1 MIKLDIKK
9 EFNLYI
15 ESSIDSI
22 IQLKRNLSEDKIQTI
37 IKKII
42 NCFDKNGKLI
52 FCGNGGSASDSQH
65 LAAEFIGRYKLDRK
79 PLPAIGLNTDTSV
92 LTALSNDLGYAKVF
106 ERQIEALA
114 NQNDILFAISTS
126 GKSKNV
132 INAVNAGKRLKV
144 FTICFTVAKNNKL
157 SDLTDISINVPA
169 EQVNHI
175 QEMHIMVGHFI
186 CELVEKHY
194 QKSN

>member
-9 EFNLYI
+9 EFDLYI

-22 IQLKRNLSEDKIQTI
+22 IQLKSNLSEDKIQTI

-79 PLPAIGLNTDTSV
+79 PLPAIALNTDTSV
-92 LTALSNDLGYAKVF
+92 LTALSNDFGYNIIF
-106 ERQIEALA
+106 ERQL
-114 NQNDILFAISTS
+114 QSL
-126 GKSKNV
+126 
-132 INAVNAGKRLKV
+132 
-144 FTICFTVAKNNKL
+144 
-157 SDLTDISINVPA
+157 
-169 EQVNHI
+169 Q
-175 QEMHIMVGHFI
+175 
-186 CELVEKHY
+186 
-194 QKSN
+194 QKKIFL

>member
-9 EFNLYI
+9 EFDLYI

-22 IQLKRNLSEDKIQTI
+22 IQLKSNLSEDKIQTI

-79 PLPAIGLNTDTSV
+79 PLPAIALNTDTSV

-126 GKSKNV
+126 GKSINV
-132 INAVNAGKRLKV
+132 INAVNAAKKLKV
-144 FTICFTVAKNNKL
+144 FTICFTGAKNNKL

>member
-1 MIKLDIKK
+1 MIKLNIKK
-9 EFNLYI
+9 EFDLYI

-22 IQLKRNLSEDKIQTI
+22 IQLKSNLSEDKIQTI

-79 PLPAIGLNTDTSV
+79 PLPAIALNTDTSV

-132 INAVNAGKRLKV
+132 INAVNAAKRLKV
-144 FTICFTVAKNNKL
+144 FTICFTGAKNNKL

>member
-9 EFNLYI
+9 EFDLYI

-22 IQLKRNLSEDKIQTI
+22 IQLKSNLSEDKIQTI

-79 PLPAIGLNTDTSV
+79 PLPAIALNTDTSV

-126 GKSKNV
+126 GKSINV
-132 INAVNAGKRLKV
+132 INAVNAAKKLKV
-144 FTICFTVAKNNKL
+144 FTICFTGVKNNKL

-175 QEMHIMVGHFI
+175 QEMHIMIGHFI

>member
-9 EFNLYI
+9 EFDLYI

-22 IQLKRNLSEDKIQTI
+22 IQLKSNLSEDKIETI

-79 PLPAIGLNTDTSV
+79 PLPAIALNTDTSV

-114 NQNDILFAISTS
+114 NENDILFAISTS
-126 GKSKNV
+126 GKSINV
-132 INAVNAGKRLKV
+132 INAVNAAKKLKV
-144 FTICFTVAKNNKL
+144 FTICFTGAKNNKL

>member
-1 MIKLDIKK
+1 MIKLNIKK
-9 EFNLYI
+9 EFDLYI
-15 ESSIDSI
+15 DSSIDGI
-22 IQLKRNLSEDKIQTI
+22 VQLKSNLSEDKIQTI

-79 PLPAIGLNTDTSV
+79 PLPAIALNTDTSV

-114 NQNDILFAISTS
+114 NENDILFAISTS
-126 GKSKNV
+126 GKSINV
-132 INAVNAGKRLKV
+132 INAVNAAKRLKV
-144 FTICFTVAKNNKL
+144 FTICFTGAKNNKL

-194 QKSN
+194 QKNN

>member
-1 MIKLDIKK
+1 MIKLNIKK
-9 EFNLYI
+9 EFDLYI
-15 ESSIDSI
+15 ESSIDGI
-22 IQLKRNLSEDKIQTI
+22 IQLKSNLSEDKIQTI

-79 PLPAIGLNTDTSV
+79 PLPAIALNTDTSV

-114 NQNDILFAISTS
+114 NENDILFAISTS
-126 GKSKNV
+126 GKSINV
-132 INAVNAGKRLKV
+132 INAVNAAKRLKV
-144 FTICFTVAKNNKL
+144 FTICFTGAKNNKL

-194 QKSN
+194 QKNN

>member
-9 EFNLYI
+9 EFDLYI
-15 ESSIDSI
+15 KSSIDSI
-22 IQLKRNLSEDKIQTI
+22 IQLKSNLSEDTIETI

-52 FCGNGGSASDSQH
+52 FCGNGGSASDSKH

-79 PLPAIGLNTDTSV
+79 PLPAIALNTDTSV

-132 INAVNAGKRLKV
+132 INAVNAAKRLKV
-144 FTICFTVAKNNKL
+144 FTICFTGAKNNKL

>member
-1 MIKLDIKK
+1 MIKLNIKK
-9 EFNLYI
+9 EFDLYI
-15 ESSIDSI
+15 ESSIDGI
-22 IQLKRNLSEDKIQTI
+22 IQLKSNLSEDKIQTI
-37 IKKII
+37 IEKII

-79 PLPAIGLNTDTSV
+79 PLPAIALNTDTSV

-114 NQNDILFAISTS
+114 NENDILFAISTS
-126 GKSKNV
+126 GKSINV
-132 INAVNAGKRLKV
+132 INAVNAAKKLKV
-144 FTICFTVAKNNKL
+144 FTICFTGAKNNKL

-194 QKSN
+194 QKNN

>member
-9 EFNLYI
+9 EFDLYI

-22 IQLKRNLSEDKIQTI
+22 IQLKSNLSEDKIQTI

-79 PLPAIGLNTDTSV
+79 PLPAIALNTDTSV

-132 INAVNAGKRLKV
+132 INAVNAAKRLKV
-144 FTICFTVAKNNKL
+144 FTICFTVFL
-157 SDLTDISINVPA
+157 SI
-169 EQVNHI
+169 
-175 QEMHIMVGHFI
+175 
-186 CELVEKHY
+186 
-194 QKSN
+194 

>member
-1 MIKLDIKK
+1 MIKLNIKK
-9 EFNLYI
+9 EFDLYI
-15 ESSIDSI
+15 DSSIDGI
-22 IQLKRNLSEDKIQTI
+22 VQLKSNLSEDKIQTI

-79 PLPAIGLNTDTSV
+79 PLPAIALNTDTSV

-114 NQNDILFAISTS
+114 NENDILFAISTS
-126 GKSKNV
+126 GKSINI
-132 INAVNAGKRLKV
+132 INAVNAAKRLKV
-144 FTICFTVAKNNKL
+144 FTICFTGAKNNKL

-194 QKSN
+194 QKNN

>member
-9 EFNLYI
+9 EFDLYI
-15 ESSIDSI
+15 ESSIDGI
-22 IQLKRNLSEDKIQTI
+22 IQLKSNLSEDKIETI

-79 PLPAIGLNTDTSV
+79 PLPAIALNTDTSV

-114 NQNDILFAISTS
+114 NENDILFAISTS
-126 GKSKNV
+126 GKSINV
-132 INAVNAGKRLKV
+132 INAVNAAKRLKV
-144 FTICFTVAKNNKL
+144 FTICFTGAKNNKL

-194 QKSN
+194 QKNN

>member
-1 MIKLDIKK
+1 MIKLNIKK
-9 EFNLYI
+9 EFDLYI
-15 ESSIDSI
+15 DSSIDGI
-22 IQLKRNLSEDKIQTI
+22 IQLKSNLSEDKIQTI

-79 PLPAIGLNTDTSV
+79 PLPAIALNTDTSV

-114 NQNDILFAISTS
+114 NENDILFAISTS
-126 GKSKNV
+126 GKSINV
-132 INAVNAGKRLKV
+132 INAVNAAKRLKV
-144 FTICFTVAKNNKL
+144 FTICFTGAKNNKL

-194 QKSN
+194 QKNN

>member
-1 MIKLDIKK
+1 MIKLNIKK
-9 EFNLYI
+9 EFDLYI
-15 ESSIDSI
+15 ESSIDGI
-22 IQLKRNLSEDKIQTI
+22 IQLKSNLSEDKIQTI

-79 PLPAIGLNTDTSV
+79 PLPAIALNTDTSV

-114 NQNDILFAISTS
+114 NENDILFAISTS
-126 GKSKNV
+126 GKSINV
-132 INAVNAGKRLKV
+132 INAVNAAKRLKV
-144 FTICFTVAKNNKL
+144 FTICFTGAKNKKL

-194 QKSN
+194 QKNN

>member
-9 EFNLYI
+9 EFDLYI

-22 IQLKRNLSEDKIQTI
+22 IQLKSNLSEDKIQTI

-79 PLPAIGLNTDTSV
+79 PLPAIALDTDTSV

-132 INAVNAGKRLKV
+132 INAVNAAKRLKV
-144 FTICFTVAKNNKL
+144 FTICFTGAKNNKL

>member
-9 EFNLYI
+9 EFDLYI

-22 IQLKRNLSEDKIQTI
+22 IQLKSNLSEDKIETI

-79 PLPAIGLNTDTSV
+79 PLPAIALNTDTSV

-114 NQNDILFAISTS
+114 NENDILFAISTS
-126 GKSKNV
+126 GKSINV
-132 INAVNAGKRLKV
+132 INAVNAAKRLKV
-144 FTICFTVAKNNKL
+144 FTICFTGAKNNKL

>member
-9 EFNLYI
+9 EFDLYI

-22 IQLKRNLSEDKIQTI
+22 IQLKSNLSEDKIQTI

-79 PLPAIGLNTDTSV
+79 PLPAIALNTDTSV

-132 INAVNAGKRLKV
+132 INAVNAAKRLKV
-144 FTICFTVAKNNKL
+144 FTICFTGAKNNKL

>member
-1 MIKLDIKK
+1 MIKLNIKK
-9 EFNLYI
+9 EFDLYI
-15 ESSIDSI
+15 DSSIDGI
-22 IQLKRNLSEDKIQTI
+22 IQLKSNLSEDKIQTI

-79 PLPAIGLNTDTSV
+79 PLPAIALNTDTSV
-92 LTALSNDLGYAKVF
+92 LTAISNDLGYAKVF

-114 NQNDILFAISTS
+114 NENDILFAISTS
-126 GKSKNV
+126 GKSINV
-132 INAVNAGKRLKV
+132 INAVNAAKRLKV
-144 FTICFTVAKNNKL
+144 FTICFTGAKNNKL

>member
-1 MIKLDIKK
+1 MIELNIKK
-9 EFNLYI
+9 EFDLYI
-15 ESSIDSI
+15 KSSIDSI
-22 IQLKRNLSEDKIQTI
+22 IQLKSNLSEDKIETI

-79 PLPAIGLNTDTSV
+79 PLPAIALNTDTSV
-92 LTALSNDLGYAKVF
+92 LTAISNDLGYAKVF

-114 NQNDILFAISTS
+114 NENDILFAISTS
-126 GKSKNV
+126 GKSINV
-132 INAVNAGKRLKV
+132 INAVNAAKRLKV
-144 FTICFTVAKNNKL
+144 FTICFTGAKNNKL

-194 QKSN
+194 QKNN

>member
-9 EFNLYI
+9 EFDLYI
-15 ESSIDSI
+15 ESSIDGI
-22 IQLKRNLSEDKIQTI
+22 IQLKSNLSEDKIETI

-79 PLPAIGLNTDTSV
+79 PLPAIALNTDTSV

-114 NQNDILFAISTS
+114 NENDILFAISTS
-126 GKSKNV
+126 GKSINV
-132 INAVNAGKRLKV
+132 INAVNAAKKLKV
-144 FTICFTVAKNNKL
+144 FTICFTGAKNNKL

>member
-9 EFNLYI
+9 EFDLYI

-22 IQLKRNLSEDKIQTI
+22 IQLKSNLSEDKIQTI

-79 PLPAIGLNTDTSV
+79 PLPAIALNTDTSV

-114 NQNDILFAISTS
+114 NENDILFAISTS
-126 GKSKNV
+126 GKSINV
-132 INAVNAGKRLKV
+132 INAVNAAKKLKV
-144 FTICFTVAKNNKL
+144 FTICFTGVKNNKL

-194 QKSN
+194 QKNN

>member
-9 EFNLYI
+9 EFDLYI
-15 ESSIDSI
+15 KSSIDSI
-22 IQLKRNLSEDKIQTI
+22 IQLKSNLSEDTIETI

-79 PLPAIGLNTDTSV
+79 PLPAIALNTDTSV

-132 INAVNAGKRLKV
+132 INAVNAAKRLKV
-144 FTICFTVAKNNKL
+144 FTICFTGAKNNKL

>member
-1 MIKLDIKK
+1 MIKLNIKK
-9 EFNLYI
+9 EFDLYI
-15 ESSIDSI
+15 DSSIDGI
-22 IQLKRNLSEDKIQTI
+22 VQLKSNLSEDKIQTI

-79 PLPAIGLNTDTSV
+79 PLPAIALNTDTSV

-114 NQNDILFAISTS
+114 NENDILFAISTS
-126 GKSKNV
+126 GKSINV
-132 INAVNAGKRLKV
+132 INAVNAAKRLKV
-144 FTICFTVAKNNKL
+144 FTICFTGAKNNKL

>member
-1 MIKLDIKK
+1 MIKLNIKK
-9 EFNLYI
+9 EFDLYI
-15 ESSIDSI
+15 ESSIDGI
-22 IQLKRNLSEDKIQTI
+22 IQLKSYLSEDKIQTI

-79 PLPAIGLNTDTSV
+79 PLPAIALNTDTSV

-114 NQNDILFAISTS
+114 NENDILFAISTS
-126 GKSKNV
+126 GKSINV
-132 INAVNAGKRLKV
+132 INAVNAAKRLKV
-144 FTICFTVAKNNKL
+144 FTICFTGAKNNKL

-194 QKSN
+194 QKNN

>member
-9 EFNLYI
+9 EFDLYI

-79 PLPAIGLNTDTSV
+79 PLPAIALNTDTSV

-132 INAVNAGKRLKV
+132 INAVNAAKRLKV
-144 FTICFTVAKNNKL
+144 FTICFTGAKNNKL

>member
-9 EFNLYI
+9 EFDLYI

-22 IQLKRNLSEDKIQTI
+22 IQLKSNLSEDKIETI

-42 NCFDKNGKLI
+42 NCFDKSGKLI

-79 PLPAIGLNTDTSV
+79 PLPAIALNTDTSV

-132 INAVNAGKRLKV
+132 INAVNAAKRLKV
-144 FTICFTVAKNNKL
+144 FTICFTGAKNNKL

>member
-9 EFNLYI
+9 EFDLYI

-22 IQLKRNLSEDKIQTI
+22 IQLKSNLSEDKIETI

-79 PLPAIGLNTDTSV
+79 PLPAIALNTDTSV

-132 INAVNAGKRLKV
+132 INAVNAAKRLKV
-144 FTICFTVAKNNKL
+144 FTICFTGAKNNKL

>member
-9 EFNLYI
+9 EFDLYI
-15 ESSIDSI
+15 ESSIDGI
-22 IQLKRNLSEDKIQTI
+22 IQLKSNLSEDKIETI

-79 PLPAIGLNTDTSV
+79 PLPAIALNTDTSV

-114 NQNDILFAISTS
+114 NENDILFAISTS

-132 INAVNAGKRLKV
+132 INAVNAAKRLKV
-144 FTICFTVAKNNKL
+144 FTICFTGAKNNKL

-194 QKSN
+194 QKNN

>member
-1 MIKLDIKK
+1 MIKLNIKK
-9 EFNLYI
+9 EFDLYI
-15 ESSIDSI
+15 ESSINGI
-22 IQLKRNLSEDKIQTI
+22 IQLKSNLSEDKIQTI

-79 PLPAIGLNTDTSV
+79 PLPAIALNTDTSV

-114 NQNDILFAISTS
+114 NENDILFAISTS
-126 GKSKNV
+126 GKSINV
-132 INAVNAGKRLKV
+132 INAVNAAKRLKV
-144 FTICFTVAKNNKL
+144 FTICFTGAKNNKL

-194 QKSN
+194 QKNN

>member
-1 MIKLDIKK
+1 M
-9 EFNLYI
+9 
-15 ESSIDSI
+15 
-22 IQLKRNLSEDKIQTI
+22 
-37 IKKII
+37 
-42 NCFDKNGKLI
+42 
-52 FCGNGGSASDSQH
+52 
-65 LAAEFIGRYKLDRK
+65 DRK
-79 PLPAIGLNTDTSV
+79 PLPAIALNTDTSV

-132 INAVNAGKRLKV
+132 INAVNAAKRLKV
-144 FTICFTVAKNNKL
+144 FTICFTGAKNNKL

-194 QKSN
+194 QKNN

>member
-1 MIKLDIKK
+1 MIKLNIKK
-9 EFNLYI
+9 EFDLYI

-22 IQLKRNLSEDKIQTI
+22 IQLKSNLSEDKIQTI
-37 IKKII
+37 IEKII

-79 PLPAIGLNTDTSV
+79 PLPAIALNTDTSV

-132 INAVNAGKRLKV
+132 INAVNAAKRLKV
-144 FTICFTVAKNNKL
+144 FTICFTGAKNNKL

>member
-1 MIKLDIKK
+1 MSLDTIKYRFIDSLNENSLIKEDLIKK
-9 EFNLYI
+9 DFLINKAINFIYKT
-15 ESSIDSI
+15 
-22 IQLKRNLSEDKIQTI
+22 LKRGNKI
-37 IKKII
+37 
-42 NCFDKNGKLI
+42 LI
-52 FCGNGGSASDSQH
+52 CGNGGSASDSQH
-65 LAAEFIGRYKLDRK
+65 LAAEFIGRYKFDRQ
-79 PLPAIGLNTDTSV
+79 PLPAIALNTDTSV

-126 GKSKNV
+126 GKSINV
-132 INAVNAGKRLKV
+132 INAVNAAKKLKV
-144 FTICFTVAKNNKL
+144 FTICFTGAKNNKL

-175 QEMHIMVGHFI
+175 QEMHILVGHFI

>member
-9 EFNLYI
+9 EFDLYI
-15 ESSIDSI
+15 ESSIDGI
-22 IQLKRNLSEDKIQTI
+22 IQLKSNLSEDKIETI

-79 PLPAIGLNTDTSV
+79 PLPAIALNTDTSV

-114 NQNDILFAISTS
+114 NENDILFAISTS
-126 GKSKNV
+126 GKSINV
-132 INAVNAGKRLKV
+132 INAVNAAKRLKV
-144 FTICFTVAKNNKL
+144 FTICFTGAKNNKL

>member
-1 MIKLDIKK
+1 MTKLNIKK
-9 EFNLYI
+9 EFDLYI
-15 ESSIDSI
+15 ESSIDGI
-22 IQLKRNLSEDKIQTI
+22 IQLKSNLSEDKIQTI

-79 PLPAIGLNTDTSV
+79 PLPAIALNTDTSV

-114 NQNDILFAISTS
+114 NENDILFAISTS
-126 GKSKNV
+126 GKSINV
-132 INAVNAGKRLKV
+132 INAVNAAKRLKV
-144 FTICFTVAKNNKL
+144 FTICFTGAKNNKL

-194 QKSN
+194 QKNN

>member
-9 EFNLYI
+9 EFDLYI

-22 IQLKRNLSEDKIQTI
+22 IQLKSNLSEDKIQTI

-79 PLPAIGLNTDTSV
+79 PLPAIALNTDTSV

-114 NQNDILFAISTS
+114 NENDILFAISTS

-132 INAVNAGKRLKV
+132 INAVNAAKRLKV
-144 FTICFTVAKNNKL
+144 FTICFTGAKNNKL

-194 QKSN
+194 QKNN

>member
-9 EFNLYI
+9 EFDLYI
-15 ESSIDSI
+15 KSSIDSI
-22 IQLKRNLSEDKIQTI
+22 IQLKSNLSEDKIETI

-79 PLPAIGLNTDTSV
+79 PLPAIALNTDTSV
-92 LTALSNDLGYAKVF
+92 LTAISNDLGYAKVF

-114 NQNDILFAISTS
+114 NENDILFAISTS
-126 GKSKNV
+126 GKSINV
-132 INAVNAGKRLKV
+132 INAVNAAKRLKV
-144 FTICFTVAKNNKL
+144 FTICFTGAKNNKL

>member
-1 MIKLDIKK
+1 MIKLNIKK
-9 EFNLYI
+9 EFDLYI
-15 ESSIDSI
+15 ESSINGI
-22 IQLKRNLSEDKIQTI
+22 IQLKSNLSEDKIQTI

-79 PLPAIGLNTDTSV
+79 PLPAIALNTDTSV

-114 NQNDILFAISTS
+114 NENDVLFAISTS
-126 GKSKNV
+126 GKSINV
-132 INAVNAGKRLKV
+132 INAVNAAKKLKV
-144 FTICFTVAKNNKL
+144 FTICFTGAKNNKL

-194 QKSN
+194 QKNN

>member
-1 MIKLDIKK
+1 MIKLNIKK
-9 EFNLYI
+9 EFDLYI
-15 ESSIDSI
+15 ESSIDGI
-22 IQLKRNLSEDKIQTI
+22 IQLKSNLSEDKIQTI

-79 PLPAIGLNTDTSV
+79 PLPAIALNTDTSV

-114 NQNDILFAISTS
+114 NENDILFAISTS
-126 GKSKNV
+126 GKSINV
-132 INAVNAGKRLKV
+132 INAVNAAKRLKV
-144 FTICFTVAKNNKL
+144 FIVSFNTF
-157 SDLTDISINVPA
+157 
-169 EQVNHI
+169 
-175 QEMHIMVGHFI
+175 
-186 CELVEKHY
+186 
-194 QKSN
+194 KS